1 MSETFVIDGKT
12 GKASI
17 LKDPNAVLDYTF
29 DWTAWMDA
37 IPETTISLADLSVV
51 GSDPLSNVALQSQT
65 IAGKTVVAWIS
76 GGVAGEKITV
86 RCRITTAGGRID
98 DRTVYLKI
106 KER

>member
-1 MSETFVIDGKT
+1 
-12 GKASI
+12 
-17 LKDPNAVLDYTF
+17 VLDYTF
-29 DWTAWMDA
+29 DWTTWMDA
-37 IPETTISLADLSVV
+37 IPETTISAADISVV
-51 GSDPLSNVALQSQT
+51 GSAVGSTAALQSYT

-76 GGVAGEKITV
+76 GGIVGEKVTV